1 MTTARIA
8 ARALF
13 DFVIKITPRQFALY
27 TALTSCFLRYRRSN
41 NNKNNQGRG
50 VCSFQCALFMSII
63 DAVGVDSRNKRT
75 RYLTKQKI
83 AFQRALESRHQPT
96 NTCEKRACKAH
107 YPPLLV
113 VKQSATTKRAG
124 ASGNKSERGGM
135 KTEKERSR
143 GCLAFKFQVL
153 SLI

>member
-1 MTTARIA
+1 MLSPLGDQTTIKIIKVGVYVCVQFSV
-8 ARALF
+8 RALY
-13 DFVIKITPRQFALY
+13 VY
-27 TALTSCFLRYRRSN
+27 
-41 NNKNNQGRG
+41 
-50 VCSFQCALFMSII
+50 II

-96 NTCEKRACKAH
+96 NTCEKSACKAH

-124 ASGNKSERGGM
+124 ASGNKSERRRRGDENGIG
-135 KTEKERSR
+135 EIER
-143 GCLAFKFQVL
+143 LAGF
-153 SLI
+153 